1 MFDLLIK
8 GATIVDGTGGQS
20 WVGDAA
26 ITGDRFAALDR
37 PTSPAWWATALCG

>member
-8 GATIVDGTGGQS
+8 GATIVDGTGAKP

-26 ITGDRFAALDR
+26 IENGRFVGAKHSR
-37 PTSPAWWATALCG
+37 